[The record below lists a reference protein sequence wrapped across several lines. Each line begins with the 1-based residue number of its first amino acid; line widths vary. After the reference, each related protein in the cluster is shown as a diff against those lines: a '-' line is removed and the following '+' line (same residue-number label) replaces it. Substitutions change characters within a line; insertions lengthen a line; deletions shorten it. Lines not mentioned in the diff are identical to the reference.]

1 MSELHTVYHPRL
13 PGVVRTGLSDAQR
26 ESHKASGW
34 RMSPLP
40 ETGHGEEPANPRP
53 SGRKNVIETNAA
65 D

>member
-1 MSELHTVYHPRL
+1 MSFTVYHPRL

-40 ETGHGEEPANPRP
+40 TREGAEPADPEQ
-53 SGRKNVIETNAA
+53 SGSPAVIDTTA
-65 D
+65 DELG